1 MGIIQNYLNKKLK
14 GKQEEVRKLRWK
26 EAQLRG
32 KIEQAKIR
40 KQKEGDSV

>member
-14 GKQEEVRKLRWK
+14 DKQEEVRKLRWK
-26 EAQLRG
+26 EARLKG
-32 KIEQAKIR
+32 AIERAKIR